1 MNEALEREIAELTAL
16 TSPREPKET
25 GGRHQSAPD
34 QSAPDQALRESWLQL
49 ADLLEAASAETPP
62 RSNERLASSNVQLAS
77 SNVQLAEPGSW
88 QKNKPLVARRQSPA
102 FSKGRVFNSTN
113 RSQTESY
120 WAVWAVA
127 GSLLLMFFAVG
138 ARLPAVRQN
147 PLASIAERER
157 PSRQNSVA
165 ADSIKIVEAPQSKQ
179 GEGGTPKAATAK
191 AVVSETSA
199 NDDASLA
206 WDSGLDDAIA
216 SAEIAVWS
224 FESNARPAEQA
235 VRWVDTQIQQLEQ
248 DFQDNSL

>member
-1 MNEALEREIAELTAL
+1 MNKSLEREIADLTAL
-16 TSPREPKET
+16 TSPRKPKET
-25 GGRHQSAPD
+25 SGRHQSAPE
-34 QSAPDQALRESWLQL
+34 QFAPDQTLRESWLQL
-49 ADLLEAASAETPP
+49 ADLLEAAAENTSHT
-62 RSNERLASSNVQLAS
+62 SNVRLAKSESSR
-77 SNVQLAEPGSW
+77 
-88 QKNKPLVARRQSPA
+88 KNKPLVARQQSPA
-102 FSKGRVFNSTN
+102 FSKGQDFTSTN

-127 GSLLLMFFAVG
+127 GSLLLTFFAVG

-157 PSRQNSVA
+157 PSRRNSVA
-165 ADSIKIVEAPQSKQ
+165 ADAIKIVETPLSKQ
-179 GEGGTPKAATAK
+179 GEGGTPKAATPKAATPK
-191 AVVSETSA
+191 AVASETSA